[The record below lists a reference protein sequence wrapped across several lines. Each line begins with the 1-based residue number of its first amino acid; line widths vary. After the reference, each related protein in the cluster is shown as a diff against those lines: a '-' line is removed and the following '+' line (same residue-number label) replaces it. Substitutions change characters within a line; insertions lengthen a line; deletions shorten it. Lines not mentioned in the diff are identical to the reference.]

1 MVDAQLTHGWARYTA
16 PRSSA
21 PRRACKK
28 GCAPTSRCRQIRAG
42 TGSSCRPS
50 SSWLG
55 EGPLAVADVGG
66 RLAPA
71 PRAATR
77 RPHHRRPRRADI
89 SPSSRAAFS
98 RADMATLVQ
107 FNVSAVSVSHR
118 SRLRS
123 KSARC
128 PAALA
133 SRHCF
138 STSSFAS
145 SACSCLICAFQ
156 PAMSACWPPGERVD
170 SGVYW
175 ISARSTTTRIF
186 PSLPGLRGSRRRRAS
201 DLAASG
207 LAPSRSPSSE

>member
-1 MVDAQLTHGWARYTA
+1 MNPARAAGRLLGWSGQTRLDGL
-16 PRSSA
+16 RM
-21 PRRACKK
+21 
-28 GCAPTSRCRQIRAG
+28 Q
-42 TGSSCRPS
+42 
-50 SSWLG
+50 
-55 EGPLAVADVGG
+55 AVTDVPVGG
-66 RLAPA
+66 RLCPA
-71 PRAATR
+71 PRAVTR
-77 RPHHRRPRRADI
+77 RLHHRRPRRADI

-98 RADMATLVQ
+98 RADMATFVK
-107 FNVSAVSVSHR
+107 FKVSTVSVSHLSR
-118 SRLRS
+118 SRS

-145 SACSCLICAFQ
+145 AACSRLICSFK
-156 PAMSACWPPGERVD
+156 PSMSACWPPGERAD

-175 ISARSTTTRIF
+175 ISARSTMMRTF